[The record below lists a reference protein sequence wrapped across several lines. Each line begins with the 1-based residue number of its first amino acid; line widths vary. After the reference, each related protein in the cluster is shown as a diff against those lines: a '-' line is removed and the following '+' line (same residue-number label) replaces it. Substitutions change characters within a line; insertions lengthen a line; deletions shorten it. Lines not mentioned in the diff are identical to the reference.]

1 MFKSERIL
9 PVAYVS
15 FQRRR
20 KTLLW
25 LDDHPDAKDNAD
37 ILKTIPGSQWFDEME
52 ATEQRHV
59 VMKVEPSQ
67 RPDGF
72 ATVRLSGATGPFGSA
87 VNGRFA
93 PELTTKR
100 CGRPVYRKVSD
111 AGQVAEGRV
120 GSFIGSLPLPM
131 VGFLSNDILILYD
144 DTRQE
149 WQIKDE
155 SHVDNPRWSL
165 ASMCT
170 KDRLEDCARTGLWK
184 VVPVVPQSDRIS
196 FVLNSN
202 SERLSAEKQ
211 KEAKD
216 KSQPSLTKREDE
228 VDVTVFTSVAAM
240 ASFLSDPENH
250 KFANFPTSLF
260 RILTNRRLFLGSVS
274 VTCCTE
280 TEFLCSGG
288 ISSLLSPGDRIV
300 FEGERL
306 FGGVEAGVSYYLVAV
321 KKSRHGE
328 YFSVSKEKGGRI
340 LKLQRQPE
348 SPPMFARAPV
358 NSLLHFFETND
369 AWRLSYPSTCVFHA
383 GPGDDM
389 RALYGRPNFVATK
402 EMRDTVLFVAFEPM
416 ALLQERD

>member
-100 CGRPVYRKVSD
+100 CGRPVYRKVGD
-111 AGQVAEGRV
+111 AGQVV
-120 GSFIGSLPLPM
+120 
-131 VGFLSNDILILYD
+131 LILYD